1 MNEWY
6 INKWNENGGIDVN
19 KIAKELWDWVVT
31 FAVVIIIVFIVRTFL
46 FANYMVH
53 GESMMP
59 TIESEERLI
68 INKISYEFSE
78 PDRNDLIVFNATEE
92 NDYIKRVIGIPG
104 DDVSYENDT
113 LYINDEAVEEPF
125 LDHAY
130 NGEITEDFTLE
141 ELTSEPV
148 VPDDHLFVLGDNR
161 NNSQDSRNIGFVPY
175 EDVVGKASF
184 RYWPLSEFTFID

>member
-1 MNEWY
+1 M
-6 INKWNENGGIDVN
+6 N

-59 TIESEERLI
+59 TIESGERLI
-68 INKISYEFSE
+68 INKIGYEFSE

-92 NDYIKRVIGIPG
+92 SDYIKRVIGIPG
-104 DDVSYENDT
+104 DDIRYEDDT

-125 LDHAY
+125 LDDAY

-141 ELTSEPV
+141 EVTSESI

-161 NNSQDSRNIGFVPY
+161 NNSQDSRSIGFVPY
-175 EDVVGKASF
+175 EDVVGEASL
-184 RYWPLSEFTFID
+184 RYWPLDEFTFID

>member
-59 TIESEERLI
+59 TIESGERLI
-68 INKISYEFSE
+68 INKIGYEFSE

-92 NDYIKRVIGIPG
+92 SDYIKRVIGIPG
-104 DDVSYENDT
+104 DDIRYEDDT

-125 LDHAY
+125 LDDAY

-141 ELTSEPV
+141 EVTSESI

-161 NNSQDSRNIGFVPY
+161 NNSQDSRSIGFVPY
-175 EDVVGKASF
+175 EDVVGEASL
-184 RYWPLSEFTFID
+184 RYWPLDEFTFID

>member
-1 MNEWY
+1 M
-6 INKWNENGGIDVN
+6 N